1 MEITLKKITLEEMLN
16 RYFTIKEKHP
26 NELILIEEDIPGE
39 LSYENPTKEFD
50 DFTKDRSFTVQ
61 KKKDSQEYKIEPV
74 Y

>member
-1 MEITLKKITLEEMLN
+1 MQTLNKITLEEMLN
-16 RYFTIKEKHP
+16 RYFTIKEKHH

-50 DFTKDRSFTVQ
+50 FLKKDDSFTVK
-61 KKKDSQEYKIEPV
+61 KKKDQDYTVDPI